1 MKKKTDQ
8 KFLILQKKYP
18 NISLSLAHIND
29 IFHTMRIIIAY
40 YLKDTYF
47 LENIAAY
54 NGKESISI
62 DESLFTDENNE
73 QIWVAGL
80 INIISRAIR
89 SEKVEDRTVETMKKI
104 IKSHIPNGN
113 IITTD
118 TANCYSWQNN
128 STSGYTHHV
137 HNLGQGDFAQNIDST
152 SHIEQLWHNLK
163 AIIKKIYYFI
173 PGINFIL
180 FLKEA
185 E

>member
-1 MKKKTDQ
+1 
-8 KFLILQKKYP
+8 
-18 NISLSLAHIND
+18 
-29 IFHTMRIIIAY
+29 MRIIIAY

-118 TANCYSWQNN
+118 TANCYSW
-128 STSGYTHHV
+128 
-137 HNLGQGDFAQNIDST
+137 
-152 SHIEQLWHNLK
+152 
-163 AIIKKIYYFI
+163 
-173 PGINFIL
+173 
-180 FLKEA
+180 
-185 E
+185 